1 MGLLSSMGKV
11 VNFTNKLIGVTNP
24 QFSHA
29 NVSVGSWGRILGL
42 GDSLSFNSL
51 SDIRQS
57 ISDIKGAISQTVT
70 TAACLKYMLWDN
82 PAEMLNFLDQLA
94 TGVMG
99 AIGSVVDQIIDAI
112 SFQIS
117 NAVSQV
123 VGAIVSLVG
132 ALQSLWESILLL
144 TEIIIDTVKSWGEWG
159 ELSLELDLQ
168 KENCKD
174 MFASIA
180 GCYLNKFLGSYL
192 DEFAEK
198 AVNQINTIGTEF
210 NNILYDELQDV
221 NTFSS
226 YARQESFLLKKA
238 AIQIKGLSKENIL
251 GNM

>member
-29 NVSVGSWGRILGL
+29 NVSVGSWNRILGL

-99 AIGSVVDQIIDAI
+99 AIGSVVD
-112 SFQIS
+112 
-117 NAVSQV
+117 
-123 VGAIVSLVG
+123 
-132 ALQSLWESILLL
+132 
-144 TEIIIDTVKSWGEWG
+144 
-159 ELSLELDLQ
+159 
-168 KENCKD
+168 
-174 MFASIA
+174 
-180 GCYLNKFLGSYL
+180 
-192 DEFAEK
+192 
-198 AVNQINTIGTEF
+198 
-210 NNILYDELQDV
+210 
-221 NTFSS
+221 
-226 YARQESFLLKKA
+226 
-238 AIQIKGLSKENIL
+238 
-251 GNM
+251 